1 MDEVLK
7 VELDQMVKK
16 QDSLEKARQM
26 KRNLEDMHMKIW
38 ESLNSKLAKKLKPLL
53 EVPSADIY
61 QWWFYLMLDPL
72 YVNEFRDFR
81 KLHEI
86 ETVDTST
93 ITNKIMP
100 KFYDYIVMA

>member
-1 MDEVLK
+1 MTMWKIVGSIVKNQVSGGKWLISDRIVDTVRVYIYCSCGEVDEVLK

-61 QWWFYLMLDPL
+61 QW
-72 YVNEFRDFR
+72 
-81 KLHEI
+81 
-86 ETVDTST
+86 
-93 ITNKIMP
+93 
-100 KFYDYIVMA
+100 